1 MDRPPVIEVEDLTK
15 VYDLGEQKVE
25 ALKGVSL
32 RVFPGEVVALMGPSG
47 SGKSTLMNLLGCL
60 DRATSGH
67 YRLNGKDVASLSSDE
82 MAALRNREI
91 GFVFQNYNLLAR
103 TTSVENA
110 ELPSLYNGV
119 QPGEGRRKA
128 REMLDLVGLGDR
140 ETHRPTQ
147 LSGGQQQR
155 VAIAR
160 ALLNDPRI
168 ILADEPTG
176 NLDTRTGA
184 EIIELFKTL
193 NREKGITVVFVTH
206 DPEVASHGQ
215 RVIHFKD
222 GLVEKEEVQGG
233 AGSAGPA
240 AAPSPEVNDN
250 GRRRLGSDIRA
261 NVRIALRAIRVNKL
275 RSALTMLGV
284 IIGVG
289 AVIAMVA
296 IGEGAKA
303 RVAKQMERLGSN
315 RLTVYAGAVTRGGR
329 RLGGARITTLTEA
342 DAQAILTEIPGV
354 TRVAPRVRGSAQV
367 VYGNKNWHPVFTGTT
382 PDFLRIM
389 NWEVESGSNFTEEDM
404 LLNRKVVLL
413 GQTVARE
420 LFGDEYPVGQTV
432 RIKHI
437 PFEVAGVLK
446 ERGTSSFAGDLD
458 DVLIVPLRTAQRKLL
473 GIRHLRRI
481 EVSAESKEV
490 TPEVQDAI
498 TELMRVRHKI
508 TGAKLDD
515 FRIRNRT
522 EIVEAAN
529 EAASTL
535 GYLLA
540 GIAGVA
546 LIVGGI
552 GIMNIMLVSVTE
564 RTREIGVRLAVGARK
579 RDIRRQFLT
588 EAMVLSLLGGASGI
602 LVGAFASLGLSYFG
616 GWQIVISTGS
626 ILLAFVF
633 SAAIGVFFGFQPAN
647 RAAKL
652 NPIEALR
659 YE

>member
-342 DAQAILTEIPGV
+342 DAQAILTEVPGV

-647 RAAKL
+647 RAARL

>member
-1 MDRPPVIEVEDLTK
+1 MEQQPVIEVEDLTR
-15 VYDLGEQKVE
+15 VYDLGEQQVA

-32 RVFPGEVVALMGPSG
+32 KVFPGEVVALMGPSG
-47 SGKSTLMNLLGCL
+47 SGKSTLMNVLGCL
-60 DRATSGH
+60 DRPTSGH
-67 YRLNGKDVASLSSDE
+67 YRLRGKEVAALSSDE

-103 TTSVENA
+103 TTAMENA
-110 ELPSLYNGV
+110 ELPALYNDTPSA
-119 QPGEGRRKA
+119 QARRKA
-128 REMLDLVGLGDR
+128 REALRLVGLGDR
-140 ETHRPTQ
+140 EGHRPTQ

-193 NREKGITVVFVTH
+193 NRERGITIVFVTH

-215 RVIHFKD
+215 RIIHFKD
-222 GLVEKEEVQGG
+222 GVVEREEAGSEGPPAESAPAPEARAPGRGGRG
-233 AGSAGPA
+233 AG
-240 AAPSPEVNDN
+240 
-250 GRRRLGSDIRA
+250 LRA
-261 NVRIALRAIRVNKL
+261 NVRIALRAVRVNKL

-284 IIGVG
+284 VIGVG

-315 RLTVYAGAVTRGGR
+315 RVSVFAGAVTRGGR

-342 DAQAILTEIPGV
+342 DARAILDEVPDV
-354 TRVAPRVRGSAQV
+354 TAVAPGVRGSAQV
-367 VYGNKNWHPVFTGTT
+367 VYGNRNWHSALTGTT
-382 PDFLRIM
+382 PDYLGIM
-389 NWEVESGSNFTEEDM
+389 NWGVESGDNFTEDDV
-404 LLNRKVVLL
+404 LLNRKVALV
-413 GQTVARE
+413 GKTVARE
-420 LFGDEYPVGQTV
+420 LFDGAYPVGQTI

-437 PFEVAGVLK
+437 PFEVVGVLR

-458 DVLIVPLRTAQRKLL
+458 DVVVVPLRTAQRKLL
-473 GIRHLRRI
+473 GIRYLRNI
-481 EVSAESKEV
+481 EMSARSKEA
-490 TPEVQDAI
+490 TRKVQDDVTA
-498 TELMRVRHKI
+498 LLRVRHKI

-588 EAMVLSLLGGASGI
+588 EALVLSLLGGVAGI
-602 LVGAFASLGLSYFG
+602 LAGSLASLGLSWFG
-616 GWQIVISTGS
+616 GWQIVVSTGS
-626 ILLAFVF
+626 VLLAFLF
-633 SAAIGVFFGFQPAN
+633 AAAIGVFFGFQPAN
-647 RAAKL
+647 RAARL

>member
-1 MDRPPVIEVEDLTK
+1 MEQQPVIEVEDLTR
-15 VYDLGEQKVE
+15 VYDLGEQQVA

-32 RVFPGEVVALMGPSG
+32 KIFPGEVVALMGPSG
-47 SGKSTLMNLLGCL
+47 SGKSTLMNVLGCL
-60 DRATSGH
+60 DRPTSGH
-67 YRLNGKDVASLSSDE
+67 YRLRGEEVAALSSDE

-103 TTSVENA
+103 TTALENA
-110 ELPSLYNGV
+110 ELPALYNDT
-119 QPGEGRRKA
+119 PAAEARRKA
-128 REMLDLVGLGDR
+128 REALRLVGLGDR
-140 ETHRPTQ
+140 EGHRPTQ

-184 EIIELFKTL
+184 EIIELFKAL
-193 NREKGITVVFVTH
+193 NRERGITIVFVTH

-222 GLVEKEEVQGG
+222 GVVEREEAGSEGPPAESAPAPEARAPGRRGRG
-233 AGSAGPA
+233 AG
-240 AAPSPEVNDN
+240 
-250 GRRRLGSDIRA
+250 LRA
-261 NVRIALRAIRVNKL
+261 NIRIALRAVRVNKL

-315 RLTVYAGAVTRGGR
+315 RVSVFAGAVTRGGR

-342 DAQAILTEIPGV
+342 DARAILEEVPEV
-354 TRVAPRVRGSAQV
+354 TAVAPGVRGSAQV
-367 VYGNKNWHPVFTGTT
+367 VYGNRNWHSALTGTT
-382 PDFLRIM
+382 PDYLGIM
-389 NWEVESGSNFTEEDM
+389 NWGVESGDNFTEDDV
-404 LLNRKVVLL
+404 LLNRKVALV
-413 GQTVARE
+413 GKTVARE
-420 LFGDEYPVGQTV
+420 LFEGAYPVGQTI

-437 PFEVAGVLK
+437 PFEVVGVLR

-458 DVLIVPLRTAQRKLL
+458 DVVVVPLRTAQRKLL
-473 GIRHLRRI
+473 GIRYLRNI
-481 EVSAESKEV
+481 EMSARSKEA
-490 TPEVQDAI
+490 TRKVQDDVTA
-498 TELMRVRHKI
+498 LLRVRHKI

-546 LIVGGI
+546 LVVGGI

-588 EAMVLSLLGGASGI
+588 EALVLSLLGGVAGI
-602 LVGAFASLGLSYFG
+602 LAGSLASLGLSWFG
-616 GWQIVISTGS
+616 GWQIVVSTGS
-626 ILLAFVF
+626 ILLAFLF
-633 SAAIGVFFGFQPAN
+633 AAAIGVFFGFQPAN
-647 RAAKL
+647 RAARL